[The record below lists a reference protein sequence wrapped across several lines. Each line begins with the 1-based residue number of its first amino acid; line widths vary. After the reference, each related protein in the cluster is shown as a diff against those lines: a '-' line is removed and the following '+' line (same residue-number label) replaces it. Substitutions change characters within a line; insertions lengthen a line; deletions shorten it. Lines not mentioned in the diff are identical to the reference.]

1 MLGILKALKERIE
14 RRKIA
19 KECMTLR
26 IAPSWTESDKLKVQ
40 RNIEIR
46 KYDGMEPALPNANE
60 AKHMNMQ
67 KLYELVLGNMKGK
80 RGAHIRRVFTWRVR
94 KNLLKQNG
102 IVVESLSFREALEFY
117 NKQQSLKRS
126 QNENKSRNETN

>member
-1 MLGILKALKERIE
+1 MFGILKALKERME
-14 RRKIA
+14 RRRIA
-19 KECMTLR
+19 KECRTLR
-26 IAPSWTESDKLKVQ
+26 IVPSWTESDKLKVQ

-67 KLYELVLGNMKGK
+67 RLHELVLGNMKGK

-102 IVVESLSFREALEFY
+102 IMVESLSLREALEFY
-117 NKQQSLKRS
+117 DKQQSLKR
-126 QNENKSRNETN
+126 NKVNDNNTNDVP